1 MITEAIDPV
10 VLCFGDQQ
18 ITGVGCVVE
27 SFNIDVNNNIL
38 PVAYCNGKIDH
49 IIQGN
54 KECRIELTLLCRDI
68 NMLFD
73 KNINAKKLRNKKIE
87 DASINELLFAVRQ
100 KVKKK

>member
-1 MITEAIDPV
+1 MITEAIDNV

-27 SFNIDVNNNIL
+27 SFNIDVNNNIR
-38 PVAYCNGKIDH
+38 PITVIGSEKVDYIS
-49 IIQGN
+49 GN
-54 KECRIELTLLCRDI
+54 KDCRIELTLLCRDI